1 MDKPTPKVSVI
12 ITSYNVEG
20 YIERAIASALN
31 QTDITVEVIVVDD
44 CSTDNTWQVI
54 CKNTDSRVKH
64 QRLETN
70 SGPSVARNVAIAQA
84 TGEWL
89 AILDGDDV
97 FLPNR
102 LARCLALANKKHAD
116 IVVDNLAIYR
126 EVDQKQFTM
135 FPTATFATIEKLDL
149 VTFILGKISSSNY
162 TLGYLKPLFSLEFL
176 RKHLITY
183 DADLRIGEDYI
194 FLAEAL
200 ASGAV
205 CVVEPNAGYQYTVRT
220 GSISH
225 RLSLPDIERISA
237 ADAKFTAKYKLDEAS
252 LKAQKKRTNGLK
264 KEYYHLLQVGAL
276 KRKNIAEFLRI
287 ICLYPP
293 ATMLLWRPLC
303 KRIRKL

>member
-1 MDKPTPKVSVI
+1 M
-12 ITSYNVEG
+12 EG
-20 YIERAIASALN
+20 YIERAIASTLN
-31 QTDITVEVIVVDD
+31 QTGVTVEVVVVDD

-54 CKNTDSRVKH
+54 CKNTDPRVKYH
-64 QRLETN
+64 RLETN
-70 SGPSVARNVAIAQA
+70 SGPSVARNAAIAQA

-102 LARCLALANKKHAD
+102 LARCLALANKRQAD

-126 EVDQKQFTM
+126 EADQKQFTM
-135 FPTATFATIEKLDL
+135 FPATTFAAIERLDL
-149 VTFILGKISSSNY
+149 ATFILGKISNSNY

-183 DADLRIGEDYI
+183 DANLRIGEDYI

-225 RLSLPDIERISA
+225 RLSLPDIERILA
-237 ADAKFTAKYKLDEAS
+237 ADAKFISKYTLDEIS
-252 LKAQKKRTNGLK
+252 LKAQKKRSNSLK

-276 KRKNIAEFLRI
+276 KRKNISEFFRVI
-287 ICLYPP
+287 FVYPP
-293 ATMLLWRPLC
+293 ATLLLWRPLC
-303 KRIRKL
+303 ARISKL